1 MSDLSTQLEDHVSH
15 YENLRSM
22 QQLMQAE
29 VSELQ
34 QKLRGYD
41 KCLNEAE
48 ADVLRNQMA
57 EQTKSTQDLKIK
69 FKAVLDK
76 KNKVIDDLKMACSDL
91 EKRGETLIKWTEDGN
106 TPSKDNIDSETVK
119 QRLEQL
125 QEELNRN
132 ALEHSRALQ
141 EASETSSAL
150 QTRAASLEGEI
161 QSLNAQNASLVTEL
175 KDVAAAKDN
184 LSLDC
189 ERLSQSVERQREAL
203 AKEIEHISHSSNSEV
218 ARAREQHAAELANL
232 KESHASLL
240 ETVKKNHAEQI
251 QVLETQLQEREGN
264 AASER
269 SRIESVLKE
278 RLASAEATL
287 EESNQ
292 KLAEL
297 KQSHSDAMESLRT
310 QGQLEMEKAVASLR
324 SEHAEAQT
332 RMKDDWQ
339 REVAQLRDEHAL
351 EIGVLKEKH
360 DAEKRALK
368 DEHQTQLQIARAEV
382 ERTVARE
389 NSETENLR
397 ERLQHSESS
406 LASAEKKHAALQ
418 SLYQAME
425 ISLEESLNQVDELQK
440 KVESRNGEL
449 SALKREL
456 ESVDAERQRLRKLER
471 GICDA
476 LGLEA
481 TESANLLSSLHAIL
495 QQHEAGTIQMK
506 LQLQEAQSKETQSQS
521 ELQTLQNKV
530 SQLQQARQSSVD
542 KDQHLSADVEKLQ
555 EAIAKA
561 NSKYQG
567 AEKEKEQALLASQ
580 TWRKRAVAVCEQVQQ
595 LSRSVTG
602 LSVNLTP
609 GNEADL
615 EALLPVVGQLVSML
629 DVRTAKV
636 SELSKAVVRLKQL
649 VTDANAKVKEQRQ
662 IGEGTKDLLRE
673 KLEGAEMSLAEER
686 QNLQTLQGQLDSLR
700 GEYRDYKARAALAL
714 ANKRE
719 ATVLHDEE
727 ECNKEVEE
735 HHHHHLQENGKLQ
748 ASLEQALEQVRF
760 LQSESARLQQAK
772 LSMVQQVE
780 GLQSRLEESESRNAS
795 LLQENLQLQSAVSQS
810 EKEQV
815 GQLKLLRQQCT
826 AQVEALELELAQDR
840 EIKLGLEEKL
850 ESIVSSEREKGD
862 KRVAERDMKI
872 NGLRQEVAVL
882 ESRISNL
889 QEEMLKHSRLP
900 LRGSVDEAPS
910 GAVVDKVRS
919 GVEMEEEE
927 EEDETS
933 SMQFD
938 HAKETHIH
946 ATDSKQ
952 LSSAAAPEA
961 VSEDDSWRMLAQVQ
975 ARRDEE
981 VHRLR
986 EEIRRLK
993 EEVQSLRGSEAQSRA
1008 QLRAKS
1014 EELERL
1020 MRGCERAEM
1029 DIAQLEYLKNVVLNF
1044 AEHVEQQESLFPVL
1058 ATVLQLNPQEIQQ
1071 VMQRRIRSSSWQS
1084 KTGNL
1089 ANASV
1094 AKQVHSPSPFT
1105 TPNRRR

>member
-1 MSDLSTQLEDHVSH
+1 MKED
-15 YENLRSM
+15 Y
-22 QQLMQAE
+22 
-29 VSELQ
+29 SE
-34 QKLRGYD
+34 
-41 KCLNEAE
+41 
-48 ADVLRNQMA
+48 
-57 EQTKSTQDLKIK
+57 
-69 FKAVLDK
+69 
-76 KNKVIDDLKMACSDL
+76 
-91 EKRGETLIKWTEDGN
+91 
-106 TPSKDNIDSETVK
+106 
-119 QRLEQL
+119 
-125 QEELNRN
+125 
-132 ALEHSRALQ
+132 
-141 EASETSSAL
+141 
-150 QTRAASLEGEI
+150 
-161 QSLNAQNASLVTEL
+161 
-175 KDVAAAKDN
+175 
-184 LSLDC
+184 
-189 ERLSQSVERQREAL
+189 
-203 AKEIEHISHSSNSEV
+203 
-218 ARAREQHAAELANL
+218 ELANL

-278 RLASAEATL
+278 RLASAEASL

-292 KLAEL
+292 KVAEL
-297 KQSHSDAMESLRT
+297 KQSHSDAMESLRM
-310 QGQLEMEKAVASLR
+310 QGQVEMEKAVASLR

-889 QEEMLKHSRLP
+889 QEEMQSKHSGVY
-900 LRGSVDEAPS
+900 LRGGSVDEAPS
-910 GAVVDKVRS
+910 GAVVARERK
-919 GVEMEEEE
+919 MEV

-933 SMQFD
+933 STQFD
-938 HAKETHIH
+938 HAEETQIH
-946 ATDSKQ
+946 ATDSTP
-952 LSSAAAPEA
+952 LSSTAAPEA
-961 VSEDDSWRMLAQVQ
+961 VSEDESWRMLAQVQ

-993 EEVQSLRGSEAQSRA
+993 EEVHTLRGSEAQSLA

-1014 EELERL
+1014 DELERL

-1029 DIAQLEYLKNVVLNF
+1029 DIAQLEYLKNVILNF
-1044 AEHVEQQESLFPVL
+1044 AEHVEQQESLFPVV

-1084 KTGNL
+1084 KTGSL

-1094 AKQVHSPSPFT
+1094 AKQVQSPSPFT